1 MSRSRTVLG
10 VALIIGLLAALTG
23 YAGLHAM
30 ARQVVA
36 STSKQFVPVVVSA
49 TDLTFGTKLDKAQL
63 RVARYPKES
72 VPAGCFSDVDS
83 VAGQTTKIFL
93 AAREPV
99 TATKLSSRG
108 GGLSML
114 VRSGLRATSL
124 EVNQVSGVRG
134 FVLPGDRV
142 DGLGTVDGRG
152 SKEDALTR
160 TIIQNAEVL
169 ASGQRTAQQDNKPIT
184 VQAVTILVDP
194 VGAEKLALSLHEG
207 KLHLVLRNPQDSDT
221 LRVGALDTGEMLGSP
236 PTRVAAA
243 PVRSQRS
250 RQAPPSEYV
259 PPPQVADA
267 AVGSARTVVVNGKS
281 AGVTSLVVWEEGGR
295 HTLYRVTSFDANGSK
310 QVLLQCKVAELNEQ
324 RLAEFGLDWI
334 ASGTSDRL
342 EGTLSG
348 GLFVTKVEQPG
359 NPLVIGPT
367 TDAFTN
373 YRRADGTLT
382 LLSPFRAMQQRGAAR
397 TLASPTLV

>member
-124 EVNQVSGVRG
+124 EVNQVSGVSG

-142 DGLGTVDGRG
+142 DVLCTVDGRG
-152 SKEDALTR
+152 SKEEAVTR
-160 TIIQNAEVL
+160 TILQNAEVL

-194 VGAEKLALSLHEG
+194 MGAEKLALGLHEG

-221 LRVGALDTGEMLGSP
+221 MKVASLDTREMLGGE
-236 PTRVAAA
+236 PTRTPSPRGRGRSGAKAAPTPAAA
-243 PVRSQRS
+243 RPMAQVR
-250 RQAPPSEYV
+250 AGKP
-259 PPPQVADA
+259 
-267 AVGSARTVVVNGKS
+267 TVRIIRDSK
-281 AGVTSLVVWEEGGR
+281 VTEIPAIR
-295 HTLYRVTSFDANGSK
+295 DTI
-310 QVLLQCKVAELNEQ
+310 Q
-324 RLAEFGLDWI
+324 
-334 ASGTSDRL
+334 
-342 EGTLSG
+342 
-348 GLFVTKVEQPG
+348 
-359 NPLVIGPT
+359 
-367 TDAFTN
+367 
-373 YRRADGTLT
+373 
-382 LLSPFRAMQQRGAAR
+382 
-397 TLASPTLV
+397 